1 MSLSAPP
8 PGMQH
13 LPVRGARTGPPLW
26 AGILV
31 LLAAPVMLEVATIAV
46 AAPLLREDIAIEQ
59 IDNGAR
65 VQVEADG
72 DYFVL
77 TTTAGA
83 SACTVTLPE
92 GSKVG
97 LTPPARAKRSIR
109 SAGAQYAMQGFFTPD
124 RSGKARIRC
133 LGAGEQIG
141 VAQWPGDYE
150 RAVNL
155 GRWTGYAAIA
165 CLVGGIAMIVFRG
178 RKPRYY

>member
-1 MSLSAPP
+1 MSLLGAPTRHAASARPRADGSAAVGGN
-8 PGMQH
+8 PGAAGRPGDAGGRDH
-13 LPVRGARTGPPLW
+13 CRRRAALARGH
-26 AGILV
+26 
-31 LLAAPVMLEVATIAV
+31 
-46 AAPLLREDIAIEQ
+46 IAIEQ